1 MRIVLPVVD
10 LEENKNLIFGGLNAT
25 GQICIY
31 DTITEEFLWIKISNL
46 AENLGELLPA
56 LEKQE
61 IAVIITSK
69 IQPMALKILVNKGFE
84 VYKSEG
90 DEVKENIL
98 HFNKKRLTIFDM
110 ESALS
115 DSLLCGGSCAVC
127 STDCQE
133 TPEMETNTK
142 QQAS

>member
-1 MRIVLPVVD
+1 MRIVIPVVD

-31 DTITEEFLWIKISNL
+31 DTVTEEFFWIKTSNL
-46 AENLGELLPA
+46 AENMGELLPA

-61 IAVIITSK
+61 ISVIITTK
-69 IQPMALKILVNKGFE
+69 IQPMALKVLVNKGFQ
-84 VYKSEG
+84 VYKSDG
-90 DEVKENIL
+90 IQLKENIL
-98 HFNKKRLTIFDM
+98 QFNQNGLSIFDM
-110 ESALS
+110 ESAMS

-133 TPEMETNTK
+133 TPDIESMTK